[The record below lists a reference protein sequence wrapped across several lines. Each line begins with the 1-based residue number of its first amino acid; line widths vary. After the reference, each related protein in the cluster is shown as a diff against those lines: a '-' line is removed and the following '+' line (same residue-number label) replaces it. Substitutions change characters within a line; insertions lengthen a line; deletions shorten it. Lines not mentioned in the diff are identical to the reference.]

1 MRHPLPESCRK
12 ADSGVQ
18 VLGITAFAGVARGS
32 CITLTGKAAMPTLL
46 RVPAMLLLLTVSC
59 SSGQN
64 SHPAPDP
71 QRDEQARV
79 RIENRA
85 SVDMDIYLLRAD
97 GQSMRLGFV
106 AGGETSTFALPATLT
121 SGATSITFEAR
132 PVRRS
137 GQAVTSEPFPITRDE
152 EISWSIPPQ

>member
-1 MRHPLPESCRK
+1 ML
-12 ADSGVQ
+12 A
-18 VLGITAFAGVARGS
+18 
-32 CITLTGKAAMPTLL
+32 LL
-46 RVPAMLLLLTVSC
+46 RVPVAFLMLTVSC
-59 SSGQN
+59 SSGQK
-64 SHPAPDP
+64 SRQAPDP
-71 QRDEQARV
+71 QSDGQPRV

-85 SVDMDIYLLRAD
+85 SVDMDIYLVRGD

-121 SGATSITFEAR
+121 TGATSISFEAR

-137 GQAVTSEPFPITRDE
+137 GQAVSSEPFPISQGE